1 MTSFCDLMAA
11 LARDGDTFKTTVTD
25 DWLQGR
31 TAYGG
36 LSAALCVE
44 AALRALPDLP
54 PLRSAQFTLIG
65 PAAGPLSIAVSTLR
79 RGKSAVFVNVDLT
92 GEAGLAARAVLSFG
106 AARASALDYSDLPA
120 PSVTP
125 IAEGSSFFPGGKSP
139 INFQQHFESRFA
151 GASRPFT
158 PGASPEYRIWF
169 RHRDSK
175 AWDGLVPLIAL
186 ADAPPPPA
194 MVMFPQPAPIST
206 MTWSL
211 DMLSDVPATEDGWW
225 LIGSKTETS
234 RQGYSTQSMMVW
246 NSDLR
251 PVIAHRQNVAI
262 FI

>member
-1 MTSFCDLMAA
+1 MTSFCDLIAA
-11 LARDGDTFKTTVTD
+11 IHRDGDVFETVVPD

-44 AALRALPDLP
+44 AARLALPDLP

-65 PAAGPLSIAVSTLR
+65 PSAGPLSIVVSTLR

-106 AARASALDYSDLPA
+106 AARKSALAYSDLPA
-120 PSVTP
+120 PHVTP
-125 IAEGSSFFPGGKSP
+125 VADSPPFFPDGKSF
-139 INFQQHFESRFA
+139 ISFQQHFESRFA
-151 GASRPFT
+151 GAARPFT
-158 PGASPEYRIWF
+158 PGAAPEYRIWF
-169 RHRDSK
+169 RHADPK
-175 AWDGLVPLIAL
+175 AWEGIVPLIAL

-211 DMLSDVPATEDGWW
+211 DLLSDAPATKDGWW
-225 LIGSKTETS
+225 LIGSKMETS
-234 RQGYSTQSMMVW
+234 HQGYSTQAMMIW
-246 NSDLR
+246 NSDLQ
-251 PVIAHRQNVAI
+251 PVIAQRQNVAI
-262 FI
+262 FV

>member
-1 MTSFCDLMAA
+1 MSSFCDLMAA
-11 LARDGDTFKTTVTD
+11 LTRDGDVFKTEITS

-44 AALRALPDLP
+44 AARRALPDLP

-65 PAAGPLSIAVSTLR
+65 PAAGPLSIVVSTLR
-79 RGKSAVFVNVDLT
+79 RGKSAVFVNADLT

-106 AARASALDYSDLPA
+106 AARKSALDYADLPA
-120 PSVTP
+120 PSVTS
-125 IAEGSSFFPGGKSP
+125 IADSPPFFPNDKSF
-139 INFQQHFESRFA
+139 ISFQQHFESRFA
-151 GASRPFT
+151 GAARPFT
-158 PGASPEYRIWF
+158 PGAQPEYRIWF
-169 RHRDSK
+169 RHRDPK
-175 AWDGLVPLIAL
+175 AWDGIVALIAL

-194 MVMFPQPAPIST
+194 MVLFPQPAPIST

-211 DMLSDVPATEDGWW
+211 DILSDAPATTDGWW

-234 RQGYSTQSMMVW
+234 FQGYSTQSMMVW
-246 NSDLR
+246 NSDLK

-262 FI
+262 FV

>member
-1 MTSFCDLMAA
+1 MTSFCELMAA
-11 LARDGDTFKTTVTD
+11 LTRDGDVFKTVVPD

-44 AALRALPDLP
+44 ATRRALPGLP

-65 PAAGPLSIAVSTLR
+65 PSAGPLSIVVSTLR

-106 AARASALDYSDLPA
+106 AARNSALTYSDLPA
-120 PSVTP
+120 PAVAA
-125 IAEGSSFFPGGKSP
+125 IADSPPFFPEKST

-151 GASRPFT
+151 GAARPFT
-158 PGASPEYRIWF
+158 SGAAPEYRIWF
-169 RHRDSK
+169 RHRDPN
-175 AWDGLVPLIAL
+175 AWDGIVPLIAL

-194 MVMFPQPAPIST
+194 MVMFPRPAPIST

-211 DMLSDVPATEDGWW
+211 DMLSDAPATKDGWW

-234 RQGYSTQSMMVW
+234 HQGYSTQAMMVW
-246 NSDLR
+246 DSDLR
-251 PVIAHRQNVAI
+251 PAIAHRQNVAI